1 MTQTPF
7 LPSLQEKAVSSA
19 PELMLEVIYLPQFLQ
34 NKSDHAKPGDG
45 LDSNP
50 VYANDTEKKLA
61 YLTRFGI
68 GKQSPP
74 ILLRV

>member
-7 LPSLQEKAVSSA
+7 LLSLQEKAVSSA
-19 PELMLEVIYLPQFLQ
+19 PELMLEVIDLSQFLQ
-34 NKSDHAKPGDG
+34 NNSDHVKPGDG

-68 GKQSPP
+68 GKQFPP
-74 ILLRV
+74 ILLSV

>member
-7 LPSLQEKAVSSA
+7 LPSLQEKVVSSA
-19 PELMLEVIYLPQFLQ
+19 PELMLEVIHLSQFLQ
-34 NKSDHAKPGDG
+34 SKSDHAKPGDG

-68 GKQSPP
+68 GKQFPP
-74 ILLRV
+74 ILLSV